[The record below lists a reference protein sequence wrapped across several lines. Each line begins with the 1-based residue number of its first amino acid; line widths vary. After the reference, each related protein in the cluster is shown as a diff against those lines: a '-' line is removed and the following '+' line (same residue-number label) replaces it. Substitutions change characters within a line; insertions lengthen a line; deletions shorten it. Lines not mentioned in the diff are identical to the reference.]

1 MGGYAARER
10 GMGAKLSA
18 ACGRRSEAERAKS
31 KEQKKR
37 SDALRLCFGHGGP
50 CPHIYTL
57 PLFVLVFVFVI
68 VFFFVF
74 VLLRY
79 GDFFPRIG
87 KQLTDTALSS
97 YNRQETFS

>member
-10 GMGAKLSA
+10 GMGAL
-18 ACGRRSEAERAKS
+18 
-31 KEQKKR
+31 
-37 SDALRLCFGHGGP
+37 P
-50 CPHIYTL
+50 PYIYS
-57 PLFVLVFVFVI
+57 LFVLVFVI
-68 VFFFVF
+68 VFFFFFVF